1 MESYAASTH
10 DNASLI
16 RKSRPSRTCADD
28 WKLYG
33 KEEEEEE
40 EEVNPSGGELE
51 MDEVEPMQH
60 MDGGGAGLA
69 DLDDKEIEQVYP
81 RESAR
86 SFDLS
91 ATVACTHTISC
102 FGFSDLERIIEPHL
116 ASVLA
121 CKSQR
126 RPQTHSNGS
135 PRHNH

>member
-1 MESYAASTH
+1 VESYAASTH

-102 FGFSDLERIIEPHL
+102 FGFSVSHD
-116 ASVLA
+116 ASLKCFPCHDA
-121 CKSQR
+121 SGKRSG
-126 RPQTHSNGS
+126 TGIGS
-135 PRHNH
+135 AF